1 MFKKFVI
8 SALAGA
14 MLFGLTGCGNKDL
27 WDTQYVFNQAVIA
40 LPNGE
45 IVEGRVE
52 SWTDYENSDQI
63 QVKIN
68 GATYLVHSSNIA
80 LIYDKEK

>member
-8 SALAGA
+8 ATLAGA
-14 MLFGLTGCGNKDL
+14 MLFGLSGCGNQTL
-27 WDTQYVFNQAVIA
+27 FDTQYVFNRAIVS

-45 IVEGRVE
+45 IVEGEVTT
-52 SWTDYENSDQI
+52 WTDYENSDQI